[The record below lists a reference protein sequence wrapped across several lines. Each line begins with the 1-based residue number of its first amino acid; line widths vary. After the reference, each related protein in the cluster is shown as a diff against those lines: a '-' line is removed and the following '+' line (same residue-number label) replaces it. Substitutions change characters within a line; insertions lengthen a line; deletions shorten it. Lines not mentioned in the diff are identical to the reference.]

1 MRSNYFRN
9 TIKTLFSFYS
19 RSLELA
25 MCQELPE
32 PLGGELQDR
41 SIMLFVEGCILQKWS
56 EQYFCSNILFQN
68 LELPY

>member
-1 MRSNYFRN
+1 MKSNYFHN

-41 SIMLFVEGCILQKWS
+41 RRLALPSRLFPSGNERLS
-56 EQYFCSNILFQN
+56 
-68 LELPY
+68 